1 VPSGRASRPIT
12 LLVLVKTR
20 LTAAVTGERETVL
33 RWLLQ
38 AVKGRKARGSRR
50 ETRCLKMCLKI

>member
-1 VPSGRASRPIT
+1 
-12 LLVLVKTR
+12 VLVKTR